1 MLKQLLYP
9 KLHVQPFVEWLKG
22 LNEEAA
28 KKGIRKEIL
37 VSALTGVKLIPRVVE
52 LDRKQPEFSLTFSQ
66 YMERVVPN
74 SRVNKGRKKLA
85 ENRALLE
92 DKYRESKC
100 FKCFSYSLWVPYKIL
115 VLMTFVFPGVCF
127 FMAIAGPICK

>member
-1 MLKQLLYP
+1 MQLD
-9 KLHVQPFVEWLKG
+9 
-22 LNEEAA
+22 NEFQEMYFNYLPGAA
-28 KKGIRKEIL
+28 EDIYDNIY
-37 VSALTGVKLIPRVVE
+37 VSYK
-52 LDRKQPEFSLTFSQ
+52 
-66 YMERVVPN
+66 
-74 SRVNKGRKKLA
+74 